1 MINTLVA
8 LTFILY
14 SINMNIWMMLNKD
27 FQETNKNT
35 FFNMLKHY
43 NIDTYKFMSIYQS
56 IMYKS
61 TFVFMVIGALLLVR
75 G

>member
-14 SINMNIWMMLNKD
+14 SINMNIWMMLNRD
-27 FQETNKNT
+27 FQENNRHP
-35 FFNMLKHY
+35 FFNMLRHY
-43 NIDTYKFMSIYQS
+43 NVDTYKFMSIYQS

-61 TFVFMVIGALLLVR
+61 TFVFIVIGVLLLVR